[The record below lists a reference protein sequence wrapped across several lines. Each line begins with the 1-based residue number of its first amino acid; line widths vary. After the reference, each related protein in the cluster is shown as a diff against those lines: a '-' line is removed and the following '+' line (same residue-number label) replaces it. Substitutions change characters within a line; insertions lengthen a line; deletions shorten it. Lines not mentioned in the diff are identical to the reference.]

1 MNKKTFLATH
11 KIISKVI
18 FNTPLI
24 YDEYISKK
32 MSANIFYKAESLQ
45 RTGSFKIRGAYNFL
59 YNLSEKYKK
68 NGVLAW

>member
-59 YNLSEKYKK
+59 YNYPK
-68 NGVLAW
+68 NTKRMVF

>member
-1 MNKKTFLATH
+1 MNKKTFIATH

-32 MSANIFYKAESLQ
+32 MSAKVFYKAESLQ
-45 RTGSFKIRGAYNFL
+45 MK
-59 YNLSEKYKK
+59 E
-68 NGVLAW
+68 